1 MRQRRRG
8 EERMMEILG
17 QQQGEEE
24 EEKWKESKRG
34 WSEGDRGADM
44 LSPGVLWE
52 LLIHNSPPWQ
62 TFIHI
67 LTPHGWAQWSS
78 RPSTSH
84 CLSMDTPVVRRSVSP
99 LLFHF
104 GDSWSSQTR
113 LMPLLSVMAV
123 LTPLV
128 FPAGSS
134 DGRLNCVNWILNSDS
149 TLDTDNWYGW
159 ISGLVLS
166 AQLLFV
172 WFPQH
177 S

>member
-8 EERMMEILG
+8 EDDGDFRTAAGGGGGGEMERKQERMERRR
-17 QQQGEEE
+17 QG
-24 EEKWKESKRG
+24 G
-34 WSEGDRGADM
+34 WHA
-44 LSPGVLWE
+44 LSGVLRE

-99 LLFHF
+99 LVFHF

>member
-8 EERMMEILG
+8 EDDGDFRTAAGGGGGGEMERKQERMEWRR
-17 QQQGEEE
+17 QG
-24 EEKWKESKRG
+24 G
-34 WSEGDRGADM
+34 WHA
-44 LSPGVLWE
+44 LSGVLRE

>member
-8 EERMMEILG
+8 EDDGDFRTAAGGGGGGEMERKQERMERRR
-17 QQQGEEE
+17 QG
-24 EEKWKESKRG
+24 G
-34 WSEGDRGADM
+34 WHA
-44 LSPGVLWE
+44 LSGVLRE

-99 LLFHF
+99 FLFHF